1 MKLFII
7 RHGDPDYANDTLTE
21 RGRREAALLCKRLLG
36 ENITKVY
43 CSPLGRARATA
54 APFLEATGLPC
65 EIRDWMQE
73 FPYGV
78 TQPLAKHRIAESDR
92 RTCCWDI
99 DPRYFEIYRA
109 ELSDPVRWREHEMYK
124 DGRVPEGVD
133 RVYRGL
139 DELLAENGYRRR
151 GLLYEVDERADKNA
165 NIALFCHMGLGT
177 LLLSRFAHVSP
188 PLAWQMFRVMPTS
201 VTTVVFYD
209 IGHNLAQTK
218 IFTVGDVTHLAPIGL
233 TYRG

>member
-7 RHGDPDYANDTLTE
+7 RHGDPDYSIDSLTE
-21 RGRREAALLCKRLLG
+21 RGRREAALLCDRLLG
-36 ENITKVY
+36 ENITRVY
-43 CSPLGRARATA
+43 CSPLGRAKATA
-54 APFLEATGLPC
+54 APFLEATGLKC

-78 TQPLAKHRIAESDR
+78 TQPLGKHGLSESDR
-92 RTCCWDI
+92 RSCCWDI
-99 DPRYFEIYRA
+99 DPRYFSIYQT

-124 DGRVPEGVD
+124 NGRVGEGVD
-133 RVYRGL
+133 WVYRGL
-139 DELLAENGYRRR
+139 DELLAENGYTRR
-151 GLLYEVDERADKNA
+151 GILFEAAENCDKNA

-177 LLLSRFAHVSP
+177 LLLSYFAHVSP

-201 VTTVVFYD
+201 VSTITFGD
-209 IGHNLAQTK
+209 IGHGLAQTK
-218 IFTVGDVTHLAPIGL
+218 IFSVGDTTHLAPIGL

>member
-7 RHGDPDYANDTLTE
+7 RHGDPDYSIDSLTE
-21 RGRREAALLCKRLLG
+21 RGRREAALLCERLLG
-36 ENITKVY
+36 ENITRVY

-54 APFLEATGLPC
+54 APFLEATGLAC

-78 TQPLAKHRIAESDR
+78 TQPLASHGLAESDR
-92 RTCCWDI
+92 PSCCWDI
-99 DPRYFEIYRA
+99 DPRYFMIHQT

-124 DGRVPEGVD
+124 KGRVGEGVD
-133 RVYRGL
+133 KVYRGL

-151 GLLYEVDERADKNA
+151 GIIYEVDQDADRNA
-165 NIALFCHMGLGT
+165 NIALFCHMGLCI
-177 LLLSRFAHVSP
+177 LLLSRLAHISP

-201 VTTVVFYD
+201 VSTILFTD
-209 IGHNLAQTK
+209 IGGGFAQTK
-218 IFTVGDVTHLAPIGL
+218 IFSVGDTSHLAPIGL

>member
-7 RHGDPDYANDTLTE
+7 RHGDPDYERDSLTE
-21 RGRREAALLCKRLLG
+21 RGRREAALLCDRLLR

-54 APFLEATGLPC
+54 APFLLATGLQC
-65 EIRDWMQE
+65 DVRDWMME

-78 TQPLAKHRIAESDR
+78 RQPLASHGLAESDR
-92 RTCCWDI
+92 GSCCWDI
-99 DPRYFEIYRA
+99 DPRYFMIYQD

-124 DGRVPEGVD
+124 NGRVGEGVD
-133 RVYRGL
+133 KVYRGL

-151 GLLYEVDERADKNA
+151 GILYEVDEDADKNA

-177 LLLSRFAHVSP
+177 LLVSRFAHVSP

-209 IGHNLAQTK
+209 MGPKLAHSK
-218 IFTVGDVTHLAPIGL
+218 IFTMGDVTHLASIGL